1 MLHLNGVV
9 RFSVLVGNLVLA
21 MVFAAYPGKTEEAP
35 VVVASPPQTVVW
47 MIGDYRPGMP
57 EDVVVALEEP
67 TDQVEEPS
75 RKTVPKDKSKRCPQF
90 EGMFKEYGLEPVE
103 TFSYIAWRESRC
115 RIKAINAT
123 WDAQGNITWTLNEN
137 GTYDSGIL
145 QINSSWKT
153 ATRQVCGGG
162 IDMLL
167 MLDCN
172 LKMGKYL
179 LDNGGLGH
187 WRMG

>member
-1 MLHLNGVV
+1 MLQLNGVV
-9 RFSVLVGNLVLA
+9 RFSVLVGNLVLGT
-21 MVFAAYPGKTEEAP
+21 VLTVSTERADKEP
-35 VVVASPPQTVVW
+35 VVVASAPQVVMW
-47 MIGDYRPGMP
+47 MGEDYRPGMP
-57 EDVVVALEEP
+57 ETVKEQPKEEP
-67 TDQVEEPS
+67 KPS
-75 RKTVPKDKSKRCPQF
+75 VKRTVPNDESKRCPQF
-90 EGMFKEYGLEPVE
+90 EPLFEQYGLEPVD

-123 WDAQGNITWTLNEN
+123 WDSQGNITWTLNKN

-153 ATRQVCGGG
+153 ATREVCGGG

-167 MLDCN
+167 ILDCN

-179 LDNGGLGH
+179 LDNGGLRH
-187 WRMG
+187 WRLG